1 MRNPIMFIAGALVP
15 AFIGSAAQ
23 AIEPVAAV
31 YWGFRA
37 ERAEIRLNDGGEI
50 LALDA
55 DAFVGTDELK
65 LFLRNESEYD
75 LDEDAFETFE
85 NQLRLQ
91 TPITP
96 FFDAVAG
103 VRIDAPKGPNR
114 IDGVIGLHGLAP
126 QWFEVDLDLF
136 VSEDPVLRLE
146 VDYEGL
152 ITNRLIFTPSIE
164 FDLPLTNDARH
175 EFGAFAPTVE
185 IGARLSYDVI
195 DRLFSPYIG
204 VHYEAALG
212 DTADRIQAGG
222 GKRDELFFVAGA
234 KVLF

>member
-1 MRNPIMFIAGALVP
+1 MRSLLFFAASLAPAL
-15 AFIGSAAQ
+15 IGSTAQ
-23 AIEPVAAV
+23 GVEPTSTV

-37 ERAEIRLNDGGEI
+37 ERAEIRLNDEAEI

-75 LDEDAFETFE
+75 VDEKAFETFE
-85 NQLRLQ
+85 NQIRLQ
-91 TPITP
+91 SPITP
-96 FFDAVAG
+96 FFDVVAG
-103 VRIDAPKGPNR
+103 VRIDAPEGPNR

-136 VSEDPVLRLE
+136 ISEDPVLRLE

-152 ITNRLIFTPSIE
+152 ITNRLILTPSVE
-164 FDLPLTNDARH
+164 VDLPLTNDARH
-175 EFGAFAPTVE
+175 NFGAFAPTVE

-195 DRLFSPYIG
+195 DRLFSPYVG
-204 VHYEAALG
+204 VHYEVAFG
-212 DTADRIQAGG
+212 ETADRVQTGG